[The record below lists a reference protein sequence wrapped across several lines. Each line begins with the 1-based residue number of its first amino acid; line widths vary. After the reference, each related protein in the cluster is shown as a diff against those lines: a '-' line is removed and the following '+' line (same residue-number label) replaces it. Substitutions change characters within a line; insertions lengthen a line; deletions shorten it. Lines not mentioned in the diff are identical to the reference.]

1 MGKYQGYQQ
10 YKDSGVQWLGNIPQ
24 HWEVIKIQY
33 IARLKSGENITSS
46 QIENKGLYPVFG
58 GNGLRGYFNLYTH
71 SGYYILIGRQGA
83 LCGNINYANGKF
95 WASEHAVVV
104 NPLTNFNVVW
114 LGELLKTMDLN
125 QYSTSAAQ
133 PGLSVE
139 QISRL
144 KIPLPPLEEQKAIAR
159 FLDYKTKQIDDLIS
173 KQETLITKL
182 NEKRTALI
190 TNAVTKGLDPT
201 VPIKDSGVQWLG
213 NIPEHWEVKR
223 LKHFAKICNGRDHK
237 DVWDDNGKYPIIG
250 SGGIFGSSN
259 QFLHNKPSVLL
270 GRKGTIDKPQFIDV
284 PFWTVDT
291 AYYTDIFDTT
301 DSRFFYYLC
310 LTIDFDLYKYGSAV
324 PSMTQEK
331 LSQIIFTNPPLE
343 EQKAIAQ
350 YLDQKTAE
358 IEQQKTKIQSTIE
371 ILQEYRTALI
381 TKAVTGKIDIRQIPI
396 P

>member
-1 MGKYQGYQQ
+1 MGKYQGYEQ

-71 SGYYILIGRQGA
+71 SGHYILIGRQGA
-83 LCGNINYANGKF
+83 LCGNINYANGQF

-125 QYSTSAAQ
+125 QYSTSGAQ

-213 NIPEHWEVKR
+213 NIPEHWEVIKFKFLLSHP
-223 LKHFAKICNGRDHK
+223 LKYGANEPAQVNDPSLPRYIRITDVKDDGFLKEDTFRSIPENIAKDYLLEESDILLARSGAT
-237 DVWDDNGKYPIIG
+237 VGK
-250 SGGIFGSSN
+250 
-259 QFLHNKPSVLL
+259 
-270 GRKGTIDKPQFIDV
+270 T
-284 PFWTVDT
+284 
-291 AYYTDIFDTT
+291 
-301 DSRFFYYLC
+301 FFYRKYWGKCAYAGYLIRARISQRNDSNFIYKF
-310 LTIDFDLYKYGSAV
+310 LQSKSYWDWVNSIFIQATIQNISAEKYAS
-324 PSMTQEK
+324 
-331 LSQIIFTNPPLE
+331 LSIPIPPLE
-343 EQKAIAQ
+343 EQN
-350 YLDQKTAE
+350 
-358 IEQQKTKIQSTIE
+358 
-371 ILQEYRTALI
+371 
-381 TKAVTGKIDIRQIPI
+381 
-396 P
+396 